1 MVSVP
6 TVLKVGEWTVDP
18 ATNELR
24 RRDQATRIEPKSMQ
38 VLRFLA
44 ERAGTVVTREE
55 LFQAAWPGMV
65 VGDEA
70 LSQTIT
76 KLRRAL
82 GDDPRSP
89 RYIETIS
96 KRGYRLTAAVGTA
109 AAPPA
114 QPASRP
120 GMPRWLAVAAVMV
133 PLIWA
138 AAWMFDSPPPVPA
151 DPPADRQEAWT
162 TVTVMPFEWIG
173 GDPGQAW
180 FARG

>member
-6 TVLKVGEWTVDP
+6 AHLKVGDWTVDP

-24 RRDQATRIEPKSMQ
+24 RGGEATRIEPKAMD
-38 VLRFLA
+38 VLRVLA

-96 KRGYRLTAAVGTA
+96 KRGYRLTATVGPPA
-109 AAPPA
+109 PAAPPA
-114 QPASRP
+114 PGR
-120 GMPRWLAVAAVMV
+120 GMPRWVAVAAVAL
-133 PLIWA
+133 PLLLA
-138 AAWMFDSPPPVPA
+138 AAWLLDPAPPPPA
-151 DPPADRQEAWT
+151 EPAAEREDSWT

-173 GDPGQAW
+173 AG
-180 FARG
+180 